1 VFESALNRGNAVG
14 NGVKTGVFISAAVHA
29 AVVAAVV
36 GLCSRVLVPPRQAQE
51 RPVVIFKDAGKSTGD
66 RVISDGDARSSRST
80 SSQIRRRAAILRVE
94 LPIAAKSDEAPELV
108 MPPAADFAD
117 GSGLGEAVGREG
129 AGPGTCIGEC
139 AQAAADLRSGPLAM
153 GPGMT
158 APRLLDAGEQIR
170 YSRQASEA
178 RVQGVM
184 QVQCVLTVDGRVT
197 SCRVKQSVPFMDEA
211 VLKALMSRRYTPV
224 LFQGRPVPV
233 RYNFAITLKAAE

>member
-1 VFESALNRGNAVG
+1 MFESALDRGNAVG
-14 NGVKTGVFISAAVHA
+14 NGLKAGVFISAAVHA
-29 AVVAAVV
+29 AAVAAVV
-36 GLCSRVLVPPRQAQE
+36 GLCSRVLVRPQQARE
-51 RPVVIFKDAGKSTGD
+51 RPVVIFRDAGKSTGD
-66 RVISDGDARSSRST
+66 RLTSDGSARSSRSPST
-80 SSQIRRRAAILRVE
+80 QIRRRSAILPIEV
-94 LPIAAKSDEAPELV
+94 PIAAKSDEAPELV
-108 MPPAADFAD
+108 MPPATDSAD
-117 GSGLGEAVGREG
+117 GSGLGEAVGRESG
-129 AGPGTCIGEC
+129 RPGTCIGEC
-139 AQAAADLRSGPLAM
+139 AHAAADLGSAPLAM

-158 APRLLDAGEQIR
+158 PPRLLEAGEQIR
-170 YSRQASEA
+170 YSHQASEA